1 MEMVSQMIL
10 AVICLVQA
18 GMPVTRPSGDAGVPT
33 LFIIGDSTVK
43 NRLPLVG
50 WGDPIRDF
58 FDLNRIHVE
67 NDAIAGRSSRT
78 FVTEGR
84 WEAVRAK
91 LHKGD
96 FVLMQFGHNDTKAA
110 ISADR
115 YSLPGLGKETEDA
128 VDSKTK
134 MAIQIHTFGWYM
146 RKMIGEAESAG
157 ATPIVLS
164 PVPRCK
170 WAEGRIG
177 RGGGGA
183 GGWARDVA
191 ESNGAAFIDLNGL
204 IADRYDP
211 V

>member
-1 MEMVSQMIL
+1 L
-10 AVICLVQA
+10 
-18 GMPVTRPSGDAGVPT
+18 R
-33 LFIIGDSTVK
+33 
-43 NRLPLVG
+43 
-50 WGDPIRDF
+50 
-58 FDLNRIHVE
+58 
-67 NDAIAGRSSRT
+67 
-78 FVTEGR
+78 
-84 WEAVRAK
+84 
-91 LHKGD
+91 KGD

-115 YSLPGLGKETEDA
+115 YSLPGIGEETEDA
-128 VDSKTK
+128 VDAKTK
-134 MAIQIHTFGWYM
+134 KAIRIHTFGWYM

-170 WAEGRIG
+170 WAEGKIV
-177 RGGGGA
+177 RGEAGT

-211 V
+211 VGQLRIKALYFPKDNTHTNLAGAKVNAGCVVIGVLQLSDCPLRLYLLEDAPGLADAAVVIPSTLLPATLPASSAIDRGLGKWDLVKE